1 MKTETHTD
9 MKYIS
14 SFARLLG
21 PALLG
26 SSLLLLPSATH
37 AGLFSPKGDS
47 PEEKRQVVRKQRDEM
62 LAQLYQAK
70 PELKERIPKAAGYA
84 TFKQTDVNLFLLAS
98 GRGYGVLRDNQTG
111 KDTFMCVAS
120 LGGGV
125 GMGVKDLRVVFV
137 FNNTNVMKQFLQSGV
152 EFGGKGD
159 ASAKYKDTGV
169 SAEQNVKA
177 NVDIKDGT
185 VAAGSSTDARSGA
198 GKSDQVAASVAV
210 GGPMEIYQFT
220 DSGVS
225 LQATVAGTKYWT
237 DSKLNQ

>member
-1 MKTETHTD
+1 MTELKAD
-9 MKYIS
+9 
-14 SFARLLG
+14 FARRLLLAFVG
-21 PALLG
+21 GFLI
-26 SSLLLLPSATH
+26 LLPSAIH

-47 PEEKRQVVRKQRDEM
+47 PEEKRQVVLKQRDEM
-62 LAQLYQAK
+62 LADLYKTK
-70 PELKERIPKAAGYA
+70 PELRDRMPKAAGYA
-84 TFKQTDVNLFLLAS
+84 TFVQTDINLFLLAS
-98 GRGYGVLRDNQTG
+98 GRGYGVLKDNQTG

-120 LGGGV
+120 LGTGF

-137 FNNTNVMKQFLQSGV
+137 FNDTNVMRQFVQSGWQ
-152 EFGGKGD
+152 FGGKAD

-185 VAAGSSTDARSGA
+185 VAAGSSTDARSGT
-198 GKSDQVAASVAV
+198 GKSDQAATSVAV
-210 GGPMEIYQFT
+210 GGPLEIYQFT

>member
-1 MKTETHTD
+1 MNHFPAFT
-9 MKYIS
+9 
-14 SFARLLG
+14 RLVGPVVLG
-21 PALLG
+21 G
-26 SSLLLLPSATH
+26 SLLLLSPSTY
-37 AGLFSPKGDS
+37 AGLFSPKGNS

-62 LAQLYQAK
+62 LAQLYKTK

-84 TFKQTDVNLFLLAS
+84 TFKQTDINLFLLAS
-98 GRGYGVLRDNQTG
+98 GRGYGVLKDNQTG
-111 KDTFMCVAS
+111 KETFMCVGS

-137 FNNTNVMKQFLQSGV
+137 FNSTNVMKQFLQSGW

-177 NVDIKDGT
+177 NVNIKDGT

-198 GKSDQVAASVAV
+198 GTSNQAAANLAA

-225 LQATVAGTKYWT
+225 LQATVAGTKYWK